1 MITKEIPA
9 TVRTVFGKGPMRRLR
24 DAGKTPAIVYG
35 GGSET
40 QALEFETKV
49 LFNELLD
56 IQGRNAVITLRI
68 DDGTE
73 KKVLVKE
80 IQTEP
85 VKDVLYHADFLE
97 LDIDKPAQFSVPITY
112 TGLAKGVDLG
122 GILHV
127 EKTEVLLKGLPLAIP
142 DECTINLDPL
152 AIGDKVVAGDLA
164 IPDGIEL
171 LNDPEMVCVAIIKP

>member
-9 TVRTVFGKGPMRRLR
+9 AVRTAFGKGQMRRMRL
-24 DAGKTPAIVYG
+24 AGKTPAVVYG
-35 GGSET
+35 GGSEA

-56 IQGRNAVITLRI
+56 IQGRNAVITLKI
-68 DDGTE
+68 DDGSE

-85 VKDVLYHADFLE
+85 VKDTLYHADFLE
-97 LDIDKPAQFSVPITY
+97 LDIDKPTQFSVPIRY
-112 TGLAKGVDLG
+112 TGKAKGVDLG

-127 EKTEVLLKGLPLAIP
+127 EKNEVLLKGLPLDIP
-142 DECTINLDPL
+142 DECPINLNPL
-152 AIGDKVVAGDLA
+152 AIGDKVVAGDLP
-164 IPDGIEL
+164 IPDGVEL
-171 LNDPEMVCVAIIKP
+171 LNDKDMVCVAIIKP